1 MTFPLTRVDLRA
13 DPDADLETTVRHL
26 RADGVIAYPTETVY
40 GFGSTLS
47 SKGIAAVKNL
57 KSRGEEKPIIVLI
70 GAMEQVAGLVWTDA
84 ARELAKIFWPGA
96 VTLVL
101 ADPQGVFPKG
111 VHNQDGGVAVRL
123 SPQPVVRR
131 LIAALDGPLTSTSV
145 NGPGERPARS
155 GSEAADVIRRMGRS
169 DVHVLDAGTLPD
181 SLSST
186 IIDCTGVTPTVLREG
201 SVPVGRLRCAI
212 PEIHGQDS

>member
-169 DVHVLDAGTLPD
+169 DVHVLDAGTLPH

>member
-1 MTFPLTRVDLRA
+1 MTLPLTRVDLRA
-13 DPDADLETTVRHL
+13 DPDADLETTVQHL

-47 SKGIAAVKNL
+47 SEGIAAVKKL

-70 GAMEQVAGLVWTDA
+70 GAIEQVEGLVWTDA
-84 ARELAKIFWPGA
+84 ARELAEIFWPGA

-101 ADPQGVFPKG
+101 ADPRGVFPKG
-111 VHNQDGGVAVRL
+111 VHNRDGAVAVRL

-131 LIAALDGPLTSTSV
+131 LLAALDGPLTSTSV

-186 IIDCTGVTPTVLREG
+186 IIDCTGATPTVLREG
-201 SVPVGRLRCAI
+201 SVPVERLRCAI
-212 PEIHGQDS
+212 PEIHGQHS